1 MHYHVGYA
9 YVFMMRALL
18 FFNPSL
24 SEATCEVFL
33 SELDQ
38 GEDHAVSHLVS

>member
-1 MHYHVGYA
+1 MHYHLGFAYA
-9 YVFMMRALL
+9 FMRKA
-18 FFNPSL
+18 FKKNPSL